1 MTVIALAS
9 AKGSPGVTTATL
21 ALAATWPGRALLV
34 EADPAG
40 GDVLAGYGRGELPP
54 APGLL
59 ELATAARREL
69 TPRDLLAHS
78 RPLDDQAR
86 LRLLAGV
93 SRPGAAG
100 HRRAGVAG
108 DRRGLRRRGCGGGP
122 VGRAGGPRPLRRHR
136 RPGRAAR
143 VLRPAR
149 GGGPADAA
157 ADPARPHHSGGA
169 PQPARRCGPDARP
182 GAAAG
187 RRRPVPRAG
196 GGRRGRRA
204 GAGGARGRPG
214 GGGGAVRR
222 GRPRGAGS
230 PAARCCARPD
240 TPRPRCSPLPP
251 LGRPGAADE
260 VPPAAQVHPVVPA
273 GIGRQP

>member
-1 MTVIALAS
+1 VTVIALAS

-69 TPRDLLAHS
+69 TPRDLLARS
-78 RPLDDQAR
+78 RPLDDQGR

-93 SRPGAAG
+93 TGPAQLATVEPAWPAIGAACAA
-100 HRRAGVAG
+100 AGAGEDPWDVLVDLGRCDATGGTVGLLAFCDLLVVVARPTLRQVRHVRTTVGALRNRLADADRMPGLGLLLVGDAPYPAREVAG
-108 DRRGLRRRGCGGGP
+108 AVGAP
-122 VGRAGGPRPLRRHR
+122 VLA
-136 RPGRAAR
+136 
-143 VLRPAR
+143 VL
-149 GGGPADAA
+149 A
-157 ADPARPHHSGGA
+157 AD
-169 PQPARRCGPDARP
+169 P
-182 GAAAG
+182 GAAAVLSDGAAPG
-187 RRRPVPRAG
+187 RGFTR
-196 GGRRGRRA
+196 
-204 GAGGARGRPG
+204 
-214 GGGGAVRR
+214 
-222 GRPRGAGS
+222 
-230 PAARCCARPD
+230 
-240 TPRPRCSPLPP
+240 SPLLRSARHAAAALLTAAAPGP
-251 LGRPGAADE
+251 AGRADE